1 MSGTR
6 WKVLERCYDIQKKAS
21 GLESKDLSLHLG
33 FAAYGL
39 SDMGQVSET
48 PFPHQ

>member
-1 MSGTR
+1 MLGTR
-6 WKVLERCYDIQKKAS
+6 WKVLERCYATQKKAS
-21 GLESKDLSLHLG
+21 GLESKDLSLPLG

-39 SDMGQVSET
+39 SNMGQVSET